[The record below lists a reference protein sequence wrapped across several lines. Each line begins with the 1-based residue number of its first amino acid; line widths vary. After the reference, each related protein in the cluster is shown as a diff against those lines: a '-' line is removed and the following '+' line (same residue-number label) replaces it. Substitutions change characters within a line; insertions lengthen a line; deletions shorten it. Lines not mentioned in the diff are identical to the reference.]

1 MGNYVPGV
9 SALNHEPESRPNM
22 PVGLMD
28 MVHFMEYYPREWEIM
43 IKKDEMTVTGER

>member
-1 MGNYVPGV
+1 
-9 SALNHEPESRPNM
+9 M

-43 IKKDEMTVTGER
+43 IKKDEMTVIGER